1 MFNQGAITWSSRRQN
16 CVALS
21 TMESEY
27 IAASDSS
34 REAVWLRRLTA
45 QIGAVQKSPTN
56 LYCDNKSAIAITHN
70 PEHHS
75 RSKHIDVKYHFLR
88 DQQSNGTINISHI
101 SSESQ
106 LADIFTKPL
115 SSNRFCILRSQLG
128 VVEGPI
134 TGS

>member
-1 MFNQGAITWSSRRQN
+1 
-16 CVALS
+16 
-21 TMESEY
+21 MESEY

-101 SSESQ
+101 SSRHIHKAAE
-106 LADIFTKPL
+106 
-115 SSNRFCILRSQLG
+115 
-128 VVEGPI
+128 
-134 TGS
+134 